1 MRLPVFQDFSEGYV
15 ATLTELLRSGEAVA
29 GVVDATSVGSAFGAE
44 RRSTLE
50 LRPYG
55 FRVTDPSICFL
66 ADHTRQP
73 NLVYAVAQWLWVMS
87 GSDDVEAIAFYNDRA
102 RAFSDDGVRLPS
114 AFGARMRRPVDQL
127 QAALDLLRADPTS
140 RRALIAISRSDDL
153 AQARRDHACAQ
164 SLQLFVRDGKL
175 EAITIMRSQSALMV
189 FPYDAAM
196 FMTLQ
201 FWAAAVLGIGCGPHS
216 WIANSMH
223 IYEDEV
229 PLAERPGR
237 RAEAVEIARH
247 LRSGAVVARA
257 ATAGGGSSVSDA
269 PHGFGCD
276 RRRGPLAARRDASS
290 VRECPSSERRASP
303 RRRTGRFRLHARAS
317 SLVAGSC

>member
-1 MRLPVFQDFSEGYV
+1 MDASNSGRTASGSP
-15 ATLTELLRSGEAVA
+15 THRSVSWPI
-29 GVVDATSVGSAFGAE
+29 TQ
-44 RRSTLE
+44 
-50 LRPYG
+50 
-55 FRVTDPSICFL
+55 
-66 ADHTRQP
+66 RQP
-73 NLVYAVAQWLWVMS
+73 NLVYAVAQWLSVVS

-140 RRALIAISRSDDL
+140 RRARTAISRPDDL

-229 PLAERPGR
+229 PLAEGVLAGEPKPLKLPATSDPVRSLLALQQLEGEVR
-237 RAEAVEIARH
+237 SAM
-247 LRSGAVVARA
+247 LRMDSGVIED
-257 ATAGGGSSVSDA
+257 AG
-269 PHGFGCD
+269 
-276 RRRGPLAARRDASS
+276 GPLAARRDASS

-317 SLVAGSC
+317 SLVAGSCCEQSLVSRRVTR